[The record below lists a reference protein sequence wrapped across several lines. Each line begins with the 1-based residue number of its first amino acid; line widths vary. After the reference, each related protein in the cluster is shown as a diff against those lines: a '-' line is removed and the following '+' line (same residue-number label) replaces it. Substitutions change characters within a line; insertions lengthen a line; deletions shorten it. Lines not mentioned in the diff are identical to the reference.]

1 MDVGGLN
8 TIMNNFFNILRGI
21 AVAIATVF
29 FALGALKYATANGN
43 PRAMEEGKTG
53 MINAL
58 AGMALIFAAGIIAS
72 LIRSAIPS

>member
-8 TIMNNFFNILRGI
+8 TIMGNFFNILRGI

-29 FALGALKYATANGN
+29 FALGALKYAMANGN
-43 PRAMEEGKTG
+43 PRSMEEGKTA

-58 AGMALIFAAGIIAS
+58 VGMALIFAAGIIAG
-72 LIRSAIPS
+72 LIRSAIPT